1 MRHLYQVA
9 LVAPFII
16 LHAWGAAGR
25 GLSEANTSQALLAT
39 APPADK
45 TYVNQKKAGCSVT
58 LASSKPR
65 YSTVGNRLAFTASA
79 TGCGATPVFK
89 FSVTNVDG
97 STYTMRRD
105 YSQTKY
111 FEWAPMVEGAYG
123 IKVEAK
129 DAYSTPDHHAT
140 VVQMTG
146 YKVQPVTTPAAP
158 CAIAGADSEPPGNG
172 HKQTAERWTRKFPTP
187 TLTDTPHPLV
197 KMLTVPSCLEHHD
210 ITTQAFDVK
219 SGTWKDLETRA
230 CLGKSKTQNFL
241 IGAVRGDSQN
251 NICVRYKVGGRLSA
265 SVGAKLGNIPSSIRL
280 PVSYAVPTGH
290 EDRSNTDY
298 NLAVFMNT
306 SRLLLDVPDTASGGP
321 CCDASAACVG
331 TSCCSDPT
339 QGPQLAN
346 RRAEEIELLGH
357 VACH

>member
-9 LVAPFII
+9 LVASFII
-16 LHAWGAAGR
+16 LHAWGAVGR
-25 GLSEANTSQALLAT
+25 GLSEANTSHALLAT

-45 TYVNQKKAGCSVT
+45 TSVNQKKAGCSVT
-58 LASSKPR
+58 LASSKPGHA
-65 YSTVGNRLAFTASA
+65 TVGNRLAVTASA
-79 TGCGATPVFK
+79 TGCGVTPIFK

-123 IKVEAK
+123 IRVAVK
-129 DAYSTPDHHAT
+129 DAYSTPDHQAT
-140 VVQMTG
+140 GVQMTG

-158 CAIAGADSEPPGNG
+158 CAIPSADSEPSENG
-172 HKQTAERWTRKFPTP
+172 HKQTWERWTRKFPTP
-187 TLTDTPHPLV
+187 ALTDTLHPLV

-210 ITTQAFDVK
+210 IITQAFDVK

-251 NICVRYKVGGRLSA
+251 NICVRYKLGGRRSA
-265 SVGAKLGNIPSSIRL
+265 SVGAKLGDIPSSIRL
-280 PVSYAVPTGH
+280 PDSYAVPTGH

-298 NLAVFMNT
+298 NLAVFMKATRARAPAGKPTRKRDRTVGPRRLPLT
-306 SRLLLDVPDTASGGP
+306 SQTRSP
-321 CCDASAACVG
+321 CG
-331 TSCCSDPT
+331 I
-339 QGPQLAN
+339 G
-346 RRAEEIELLGH
+346 RRPRW
-357 VACH
+357 VR